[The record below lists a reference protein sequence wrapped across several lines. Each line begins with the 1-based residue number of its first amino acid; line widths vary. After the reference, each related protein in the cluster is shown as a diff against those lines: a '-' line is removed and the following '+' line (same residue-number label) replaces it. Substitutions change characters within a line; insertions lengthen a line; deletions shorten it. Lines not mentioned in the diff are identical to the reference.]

1 MSFYIFAVIRIFI
14 DCKRSVFFYQ
24 HQIILLKIVILMLI
38 CLFVGFVLFVFDITW
53 GEKYQWI
60 KIRDPLLSPCER
72 EAIYRDLP

>member
-60 KIRDPLLSPCER
+60 KTWGKMDNDIFF
-72 EAIYRDLP
+72 IVFVY